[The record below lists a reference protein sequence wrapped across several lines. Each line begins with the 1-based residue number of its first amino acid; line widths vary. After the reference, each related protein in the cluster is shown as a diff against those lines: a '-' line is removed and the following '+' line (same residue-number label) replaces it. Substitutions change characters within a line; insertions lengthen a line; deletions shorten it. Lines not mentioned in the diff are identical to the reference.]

1 MATRKEIIEKAQ
13 EKLDDVI
20 RMLKFACDGD
30 PSAESYIID
39 HLLILQSRN
48 HGFLDSSLNL
58 DDLIERYENDHED
71 IGWDEFFED
80 EDE

>member
-30 PSAESYIID
+30 PSAESYVID
-39 HLLILQSRN
+39 HLLMLQSKN
-48 HGFLDSSLNL
+48 HGFLKSGVNL
-58 DDLIERYENDHED
+58 DSLIERYENDDEN
-71 IGWDEFFED
+71 IGWDEFIED
-80 EDE
+80 ED